1 MKKKV
6 IIIFLIQILIIFSG
20 ILLIALAINKSW
32 KKEFDRF
39 DYDKAKKTAIKYL
52 NKNEE
57 QFKTIVDELYENK
70 SSIENPLENIIHAR
84 YYYDDNFNFKNDEEY
99 VKLDIDAQE
108 MLGGQYYGLIY
119 AKNNEEELIKNKELH
134 GNNIFIRQKI
144 KDNWYFY
151 YNDYD
156 GKVNINKIQTKK

>member
-57 QFKTIVDELYENK
+57 QLKTIVDELYENK
-70 SSIENPLENIIHAR
+70 SSIENPIENIKHAR

-99 VKLDIDAQE
+99 VKLDIDAQG

-119 AKNNEEELIKNKELH
+119 SKNNDEELIKNKELF

-151 YNDYD
+151 YDDYD
-156 GKVNINKIQTKK
+156 GKVNINKIQSEK

>member
-1 MKKKV
+1 MKKK
-6 IIIFLIQILIIFSG
+6 IIITFTIQISIIFIG

-39 DYDKAKKTAIKYL
+39 DYDKAKKTTIKYL

-57 QFKTIVDELYENK
+57 QLKTIVDELSENK
-70 SSIENPLENIIHAR
+70 SSIENPIENIKDAGYHNSS
-84 YYYDDNFNFKNDEEY
+84 NFNFKNNEEY
-99 VKLDIDAQE
+99 IKFNIDAQG
-108 MLGGQYYGLIY
+108 MIGGQYYGLIY
-119 AKNNEEELIKNKELH
+119 SKNNEEELIKNQDLH

-151 YNDYD
+151 YDDYD
-156 GKVNINKIQTKK
+156 GKVNINKIQ

>member
-1 MKKKV
+1 MKKKI
-6 IIIFLIQILIIFSG
+6 IIIFIIQILIIFSG
-20 ILLIALAINKSW
+20 ILLITLAINKSW

-39 DYDKAKKTAIKYL
+39 DYNSAKETTINLL
-52 NKNEE
+52 NKNEDE
-57 QFKTIVDELYENK
+57 LKIIVDELYENK
-70 SSIENPLENIIHAR
+70 SSIENPLKNIKDAG
-84 YYYDDNFNFKNDEEY
+84 YYYDDYFNFKNNEEY
-99 VKLDIDAQE
+99 IKFDIDAQG

-119 AKNNEEELIKNKELH
+119 SKNNEEELIKNKELH

-151 YNDYD
+151 YDDYD

>member
-1 MKKKV
+1 MKKK
-6 IIIFLIQILIIFSG
+6 IIITFTIQISIIFIG

-39 DYDKAKKTAIKYL
+39 DYDKAKKTTIKYL

-57 QFKTIVDELYENK
+57 QLKTIVDELYENK
-70 SSIENPLENIIHAR
+70 SSIENPIENIKDAGYHNSS
-84 YYYDDNFNFKNDEEY
+84 NFNFKNNEEY
-99 VKLDIDAQE
+99 IKFNIDAQG
-108 MLGGQYYGLIY
+108 MIGGQYYGLIY
-119 AKNNEEELIKNKELH
+119 SKNNEEKLIKNQDLH

-151 YNDYD
+151 YDDYD
-156 GKVNINKIQTKK
+156 GKVNINKIQ